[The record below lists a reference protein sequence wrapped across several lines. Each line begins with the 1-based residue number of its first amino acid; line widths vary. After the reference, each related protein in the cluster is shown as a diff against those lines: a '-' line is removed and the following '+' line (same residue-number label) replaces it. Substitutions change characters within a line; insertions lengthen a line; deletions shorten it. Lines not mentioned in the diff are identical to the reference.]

1 MASKASRA
9 ERKAARYWVPVVGKN
24 VPRKGPQGGD
34 EGDSRSEE
42 HAQSAASPPD
52 AKARGC
58 NSMRTTSS
66 QSVSFDCSN
75 DDEMGEPC
83 TGHSEEGIT
92 RRMKGNIPTSHEA
105 TLADRDAI
113 TYRNSKESVL
123 LQLPAEIR
131 RQIWEMAFGY
141 RTVHPRA
148 MRGKM
153 NWQAQR
159 MRLQASKWGVSYDP
173 CLEKLSNYELYDL
186 SLQDP
191 EADRWP
197 DGMYPELGSPGWHDC
212 GSQENPRRHH
222 YLVPPVC
229 KQLWTEASES
239 AWETV
244 TFAFTTSGDF
254 QHFARFSGAR
264 LDKIRQI
271 CLISPGMD
279 FFGGHEMSEKS
290 KFERGWE
297 RVLRSGVLDEFT
309 SLVGLDLILRSFWGT
324 SRWGTSTVER
334 LEFPPDEC
342 LYLPEIIQV
351 FRQIRLRP
359 ERVTVLVTNDRADE
373 PYGYEDF
380 TVPKRRFMA
389 QTIRN
394 FILEEN
400 PIRDWTGPGQMMM
413 NWS

>member
-1 MASKASRA
+1 MTSKASRA
-9 ERKAARYWVPVVGKN
+9 ERKAARYWGPVVGKN

-42 HAQSAASPPD
+42 HAP
-52 AKARGC
+52 
-58 NSMRTTSS
+58 TSS
-66 QSVSFDCSN
+66 HSVDFDCFD
-75 DDEMGEPC
+75 DDEAGEPC
-83 TGHSEEGIT
+83 AGHSEGGIAL
-92 RRMKGNIPTSHEA
+92 RMKESIPASHEA
-105 TLADRDAI
+105 ILADREAMYVELYGSESQLI
-113 TYRNSKESVL
+113 FGSTYRNSKESIL

-159 MRLQASKWGVSYDP
+159 RRLQASKWGVSYDP
-173 CLEKLSNYELYDL
+173 CSEKLSDYELYDL

-197 DGMYPELGSPGWHDC
+197 NGMHPDLGAPGWHDC
-212 GSQENPRRHH
+212 DSHNKPRKHH

-229 KQLWTEASES
+229 KQVWTEASEC

-264 LDKIRQI
+264 LDKVRQI

-297 RVLRSGVLDEFT
+297 RALRSGVMDEFT
-309 SLVGLDLILRSFWGT
+309 SLVGVHLIIRSFWGT
-324 SRWGTSTVER
+324 SQWGTSTVER
-334 LEFPPDEC
+334 LDFPPDEC
-342 LYLPEIIQV
+342 LYLPEIIRV
-351 FRQIRLRP
+351 FRQIQLRP

-373 PYGYEDF
+373 PYGYEEF
-380 TVPKRRFMA
+380 TVPKRRLMA
-389 QTIRN
+389 QTIRD
-394 FILEEN
+394 FILEEDTL
-400 PIRDWTGPGQMMM
+400 RDWTGPGQMMM
-413 NWS
+413 MNCS